1 MRIRHFIARVRRAYA
16 KIGMR
21 PMRGYFLR
29 RRTRHCCP
37 LTALYLAET
46 GKPFHREAVLR
57 QKLRQAIGNGAGF
70 AGERHG
76 PAEPAGDRPTQGF
89 GEVVVARC
97 QHPLDQ
103 CGDGR

>member
-21 PMRGYFLR
+21 PIRGCFLR

-46 GKPFHREAVLR
+46 GKPFHRES
-57 QKLRQAIGNGAGF
+57 
-70 AGERHG
+70 
-76 PAEPAGDRPTQGF
+76 
-89 GEVVVARC
+89 VVARADEEFGKDWRIAFV
-97 QHPLDQ
+97 HAF
-103 CGDGR
+103 DGRAWGSDPGCRFGIALGEVLLSH